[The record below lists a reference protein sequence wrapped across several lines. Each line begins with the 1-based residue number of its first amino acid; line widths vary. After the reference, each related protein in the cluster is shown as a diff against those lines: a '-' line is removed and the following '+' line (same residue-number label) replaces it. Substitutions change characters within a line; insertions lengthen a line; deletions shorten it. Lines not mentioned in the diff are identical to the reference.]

1 METRMNRRDFARRA
15 VLGSGVLFATSA
27 TGALTATAP
36 APPDEKV
43 QIIALDSVH
52 ATSHQK
58 PLKPVSRGFNLQGN
72 GEKKYV
78 ESYGHF
84 LEEIY
89 KGYHTGASNV
99 FLVRGDHIAPAIS
112 ATWEVCVC
120 RRGAERPSA
129 PYEKEKGEHKP
140 LWLVAY
146 LGTAG
151 SEPPHWEVRSV
162 ERKGRTVRL
171 AFAPSE
177 TGSETNDEH
186 QYFYWAPLGE
196 LESGAYTLEL
206 YDEQEKAVV
215 LTRRVIIG
223 DK

>member
-1 METRMNRRDFARRA
+1 MNTRL
-15 VLGSGVLFATSA
+15 VSLGLLEMSLFLGAAFLGGVLAMKVLSVA
-27 TGALTATAP
+27 AP
-36 APPDEKV
+36 APPQDKGEK
-43 QIIALDSVH
+43 IALDSVH
-52 ATSHQK
+52 STSHQK

-72 GEKKYV
+72 GEKKY
-78 ESYGHF
+78 ETSYGHF
-84 LEEIY
+84 LEEIF
-89 KGYHTGASNV
+89 KAYHTGAANV
-99 FLVRGDHIAPAIS
+99 FLVRGDDIGAAIS

-120 RRGAERPSA
+120 RRGADRPSA
-129 PYEKEKGEHKP
+129 PYEKGEHKP

-162 ERKGRTVRL
+162 ERKGRTARL
-171 AFAPSE
+171 TFALSE
-177 TGSETNDEH
+177 TGSETNDEE

-196 LESGAYTLEL
+196 LEAGAYTLEL

-215 LTRRVIIG
+215 LTRRVIVG

>member
-1 METRMNRRDFARRA
+1 MNRRDFAKRA
-15 VLGSGVLFATSA
+15 VLGSGVLFGTPAI
-27 TGALTATAP
+27 GALTAAAP
-36 APPDEKV
+36 APSQDKVEK
-43 QIIALDSVH
+43 IALDSVH
-52 ATSHQK
+52 STSHQK
-58 PLKPVSRGFNLQGN
+58 PLKPVSHGFNLQGN
-72 GEKKYV
+72 GEKKY
-78 ESYGHF
+78 ETSYGHF
-84 LEEIY
+84 LEEIF
-89 KGYHTGASNV
+89 KAYHTGASNV
-99 FLVRGDHIAPAIS
+99 FLVRGDDIGAAIS

-129 PYEKEKGEHKP
+129 PYEKGAHKP

-151 SEPPHWEVRSV
+151 SEPPYWEVRSV

-171 AFAPSE
+171 SFAPSE
-177 TGSETNDEH
+177 DGGRTNDEH

-196 LESGAYTLEL
+196 LEAGAYTLEL

-215 LTRRVIIG
+215 LTRRVIVG

>member
-1 METRMNRRDFARRA
+1 MNRREFAKHTII
-15 VLGSGVLFATSA
+15 GSGVLLGTAS
-27 TGALTATAP
+27 GALPAAAP

-43 QIIALDSVH
+43 EKIALESVH
-52 ATSHQK
+52 STSHQK
-58 PLKPVSRGFNLQGN
+58 PLKPVSRGFNLVGD
-72 GEKKYV
+72 GEKKKYV
-78 ESYGHF
+78 EPYGHF

-89 KGYHTGASNV
+89 SHYHPGASNV
-99 FLVRGDHIAPAIS
+99 FLARGDDIGAAIS

-129 PYEKEKGEHKP
+129 PYEKGEHKS

-177 TGSETNDEH
+177 TGSETNDEE
-186 QYFYWAPLGE
+186 QYFYWAPLGK
-196 LESGAYTLEL
+196 LEPGACTLEL

-215 LTRRVIIG
+215 LTRRVVI
-223 DK
+223 DNK